1 MKNSYTLIVRF
12 DSRSKRLQDAAIEHA
27 ETWKQRH
34 TTLVQVENKS
44 LQCMTALGEV
54 EGYSSDDD
62 DGEEEA
68 VRGIGDGSCDEVAD
82 LQRSHSQKQESVAPS
97 RATSARVSFK
107 THQGDSAGAQNDRI
121 WLEKTKE
128 EVNTRAWMPQL

>member
-1 MKNSYTLIVRF
+1 MNNSYTLIVRF

-27 ETWKQRH
+27 ETWKQKH

-44 LQCMTALGEV
+44 LQGMTALGEV

-62 DGEEEA
+62 DVDGEEA

-82 LQRSHSQKQESVAPS
+82 LQRSHSQKQQSVAPS

-107 THQGDSAGAQNDRI
+107 THQGDSAGAENDRI

-128 EVNTRAWMPQL
+128 EVNT